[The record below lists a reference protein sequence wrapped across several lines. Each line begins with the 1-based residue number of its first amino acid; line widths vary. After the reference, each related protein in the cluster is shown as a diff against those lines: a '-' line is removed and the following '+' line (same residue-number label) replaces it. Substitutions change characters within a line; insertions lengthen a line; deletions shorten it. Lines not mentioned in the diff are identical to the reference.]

1 MTAEN
6 TPWAVSL
13 VRGDLLFRL
22 QRKVGLIPEHGLG
35 IVRRALFW
43 ALLAWLPTAVWA
55 WMKSGFLPVEG
66 SESLLVHYA
75 VNARLLLAIPLFIM
89 AEGMMHG
96 TLTKLLPRL
105 VSSGVVPPPQLEHLR
120 AVLTGIARLRDSVL
134 PWIAIGA
141 VLISFFWIAAPKE
154 LPHELAWLGEAA
166 GGQPAGSQLQGAGQ
180 SSAGIGF
187 GAWWYLYVGR
197 TIFLALLLA
206 WFWRLVLLGVLFKR
220 IAGLELSLVPTHPDR
235 CAGLGFMARIPIMF
249 APVVLGISAVFA
261 SGWAH
266 QLVYHGVHISS
277 LRIEIIAFIVVLP
290 LLCLLPFFSFL
301 GLMLRTKKQGLLDY
315 GDLISGHG
323 RLVRERWIE
332 GKLIADAPILDAPEL
347 GPIADTAA
355 PYELIAKIRPLPLTM
370 GSLVPLVGAAVLPM
384 IILVALELPLKT
396 ILLTAMK
403 ILV

>member
-1 MTAEN
+1 MTADRA
-6 TPWAVSL
+6 PWAVSL

-22 QRKVGLIPEHGLG
+22 QRKVGLIPEQGLG
-35 IVRRALFW
+35 IMRRALFW
-43 ALLAWLPTAVWA
+43 SLLAWLPTAVWA
-55 WMKSGFLPVEG
+55 WMKSGFLPAEG

-89 AEGMMHG
+89 AEGMMHS
-96 TLTKLLPRL
+96 TLTNLLPRL

-134 PWIAIGA
+134 PWIAIA
-141 VLISFFWIAAPKE
+141 AALISFFWIAAPQE
-154 LPHELAWLGEAA
+154 LPHELLWVGAQAA
-166 GGQPAGSQLQGAGQ
+166 DGPSR
-180 SSAGIGF
+180 SASIGF

-249 APVVLGISAVFA
+249 VLVVLGISAVFA

-332 GKLIADAPILDAPEL
+332 GKLIEDAPILDAPEL

>member
-1 MTAEN
+1 
-6 TPWAVSL
+6 
-13 VRGDLLFRL
+13 
-22 QRKVGLIPEHGLG
+22 
-35 IVRRALFW
+35 
-43 ALLAWLPTAVWA
+43 
-55 WMKSGFLPVEG
+55 
-66 SESLLVHYA
+66 
-75 VNARLLLAIPLFIM
+75 M
-89 AEGMMHG
+89 AEGMMHS
-96 TLTKLLPRL
+96 TLTNLLPRL
-105 VSSGVVPPPQLEHLR
+105 VSSGVVPPSEREHLR
-120 AVLTGIARLRDSVL
+120 AVLIGVARLRDSVL

-141 VLISFFWIAAPKE
+141 ALISFFWLSAPKE
-154 LPHELAWLGEAA
+154 LPHEVLWVGAQSA
-166 GGQPAGSQLQGAGQ
+166 GAQAAGSQLQGASPNGT
-180 SSAGIGF
+180 GMGF

-206 WFWRLVLLGVLFKR
+206 WFWRLVLLGLLFKR

-249 APVVLGISAVFA
+249 VPVVLAISSVFA